1 LKKIHAHDGKC
12 SLNKLP
18 KNSIVSNGFVDK
30 KIKIWNTETGECL
43 KNFDGYINIDLI

>member
-43 KNFDGYINIDLI
+43 KTFDGYINIDLI